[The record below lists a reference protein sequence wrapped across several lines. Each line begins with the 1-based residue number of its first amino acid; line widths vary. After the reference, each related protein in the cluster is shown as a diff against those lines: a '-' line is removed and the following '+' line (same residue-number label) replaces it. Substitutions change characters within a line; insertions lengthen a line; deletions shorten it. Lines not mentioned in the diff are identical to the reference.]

1 MAAWTDEEVELLHDC
16 MLRGYGP
23 SQISSEF
30 TAKGFSRS
38 IGAIRAK
45 KAKEISI
52 ARKDADAEYQEAI
65 TLDDTVYPEVKEES
79 ILDWYVTTFLVI
91 GALIVGWWF
100 IS

>member
-1 MAAWTDEEVELLHDC
+1 MTAWTDEEVDLLHAC
-16 MLRGYGP
+16 ILRGYGP

-52 ARKDADAEYQEAI
+52 GEKNWKMPIAI
-65 TLDDTVYPEVKEES
+65 DNGTVEPYPEVKEES
-79 ILDWYVTTFLVI
+79 IVDWLLITCLTI
-91 GALIVGWWF
+91 GAIIITWWY

>member
-1 MAAWTDEEVELLHDC
+1 MAAWTDEEVELLHNC

-38 IGAIRAK
+38 VGAIRAK

-52 ARKDADAEYQEAI
+52 VRKDADAEFKEKRAAVIKEA
-65 TLDDTVYPEVKEES
+65 LKPDKEPN
-79 ILDWYVTTFLVI
+79 YVLMFALLVSAMI
-91 GALIVGWWF
+91 IGWWF
-100 IS
+100 VS